1 MKNYRGTFMETEWL
15 RTFIVA
21 AQTENFRE
29 TAEQRFITQSTVSK
43 HIQHLENELQTTLF
57 ERQGKHVKLN
67 HIGAHFLQH
76 AEKMVATIDEGLH
89 STLSFLNGYTTQLTI
104 GVAPQIANSTLP
116 AIIYT
121 FQQQNPS
128 IQLKIELL
136 KSNEIGEAVYTGK
149 VDIGLSKLTST
160 RDIHTV
166 LLAQEPLHLI
176 APITKKGTDA
186 HTLLQQETILTHE
199 YAPYWQ
205 DIQQVLQQF
214 PSYKSMNINQ
224 TEVIKNFVKQGLGI
238 AFLPKSVIV
247 AECHQQLLHS
257 YSLKECSHIVSN
269 TYFLTKYV
277 TVDIEAFLAVC
288 HLIYKDVISD

>member
-1 MKNYRGTFMETEWL
+1 METEWL

-21 AQTENFRE
+21 AKTENFRE

-43 HIQHLENELQTTLF
+43 HILHLEKELQTTLF
-57 ERQGKHVKLN
+57 ERQGKNVKLN
-67 HIGAHFLQH
+67 HIGVHFLQH
-76 AEKMVATIDEGLH
+76 AEKMMATIDEGLQN
-89 STLSFLNGYTTQLTI
+89 TRSFLNGYTSQLTI
-104 GVAPQIANSTLP
+104 GVSPQIANSTLP
-116 AIIYT
+116 AIIHT
-121 FQQQNPS
+121 FQQQNPA
-128 IQLKIELL
+128 IQLTIELL
-136 KSNEIGEAVYTGK
+136 KSNEIGEAVYAGK

-176 APITKKGTDA
+176 APISKKATDA
-186 HTLLQQETILTHE
+186 QTLLQQETILTHE

-214 PSYKSMNINQ
+214 QSYKSMNINQ

-238 AFLPKSVIV
+238 AFLPKSVIE
-247 AECHQQLLHS
+247 AESHQQLLHS
-257 YSLKECSHIVSN
+257 YSLKECAHIVSN

-277 TVDIEAFLAVC
+277 TADIEAFLAVC

>member
-1 MKNYRGTFMETEWL
+1 METEWL

-21 AQTENFRE
+21 AKTENFRE

-43 HIQHLENELQTTLF
+43 HIQHLEKDLQTTLF
-57 ERQGKHVKLN
+57 DRQGKHVKLN

-76 AEKMVATIDEGLH
+76 AEKMVTTIDEGLQ
-89 STLSFLNGYTTQLTI
+89 TTVSLLKGFTSQLTI
-104 GVAPQIANSTLP
+104 GVSPQIANSTLP
-116 AIIYT
+116 VIIDT
-121 FQQQNPS
+121 FQQQKPS
-128 IQLKIELL
+128 VQITIELL
-136 KSNEIGEAVYTGK
+136 KSNEIGEAVYAGV

-160 RDIHTV
+160 RNLHTV
-166 LLAQEPLHLI
+166 LLAQEPLQLI
-176 APITKKGTDA
+176 APISKKATDA
-186 HTLLQQETILTHE
+186 RILLQQETILTHE

-238 AFLPKSVIV
+238 AFLPKSVIE
-247 AECHQQLLHS
+247 AQFRQQLLQS
-257 YSLKECSHIVSN
+257 YSLEECAHIHSN

-277 TVDIEAFLAVC
+277 SADIEAFLAVC
-288 HLIYKDVISD
+288 HLIYKEVVCD

>member
-1 MKNYRGTFMETEWL
+1 METEWL

-21 AQTENFRE
+21 AKTENFRE
-29 TAEQRFITQSTVSK
+29 TAEKLFITQSTVSK
-43 HIQHLENELQTTLF
+43 HIQHLEKDLQTTLF
-57 ERQGKHVKLN
+57 ERQGKHVRLN

-76 AEKMVATIDEGLH
+76 AEKMMATIDEGLQTTV
-89 STLSFLNGYTTQLTI
+89 SLLNGYTSKLTI

-116 AIIYT
+116 IIIDT
-121 FQQQNPS
+121 FQQQKPS
-128 IQLKIELL
+128 IQITIELL
-136 KSNEIGEAVYTGK
+136 QSNEIGEAVYAGK

-166 LLAQEPLHLI
+166 LLAKEPLQLI
-176 APITKKGTDA
+176 APMSKRATDA
-186 HTLLQQETILTHE
+186 RTLLQQETILTHE

-238 AFLPKSVIV
+238 AFLPKSVIE
-247 AECHQQLLHS
+247 AETHQQLLHS
-257 YSLKECSHIVSN
+257 YSLNECSHIVSN

-277 TVDIEAFLAVC
+277 TADIEAFLAVC
-288 HLIYKDVISD
+288 HLIYKDVVGD

>member
-1 MKNYRGTFMETEWL
+1 METEWL

-21 AQTENFRE
+21 AKTENFRE
-29 TAEQRFITQSTVSK
+29 TAEQLFITQSTVSK
-43 HIQHLENELQTTLF
+43 HIQHLEKELQTTLF

-76 AEKMVATIDEGLH
+76 AEKMLVTIDEGLQN
-89 STLSFLNGYTTQLTI
+89 TVSFLNGYTSQLTI

-116 AIIYT
+116 VIIHT

-128 IQLKIELL
+128 IQLTIELL
-136 KSNEIGEAVYTGK
+136 RSNEIGEAVYAGK

-176 APITKKGTDA
+176 APISKRVTDA

-214 PSYKSMNINQ
+214 PSYKSMQINQ
-224 TEVIKNFVKQGLGI
+224 TEVIKNFVKHGLGI
-238 AFLPKSVIV
+238 AFLPKSVIE
-247 AECHQQLLHS
+247 AESHQQLLHS
-257 YSLKECSHIVSN
+257 FSVQEFSHIVSS
-269 TYFLTKYV
+269 TYFLAKYV
-277 TVDIEAFLAVC
+277 SADIEAFLAICQSV
-288 HLIYKDVISD
+288 YKGLALD